1 MIGLDQFKVTRIDE
15 KSDYGVFEIGPL
27 PRGFGYTISNS
38 LRRMLSSSIKGAA
51 ITGVKIT
58 GVKHEYTT
66 LNGLQEDV
74 ISMILKLKDLAIK
87 LEGED
92 KAVIKLNVKGKK
104 SGVTIITAA
113 DFELPSSVEIIN
125 NDMEIATL
133 TSDVNLEIEA
143 YVESGMG
150 YAYPDE
156 TKREEVGVIPLDAI
170 FSPVRRVKVE
180 VGQSRVGQF
189 TDLDLVRLE
198 IYTNGAKTP
207 TEALLSAV
215 ETYDMIA
222 NRLVDLL
229 GGDSSKLDAQ
239 MNFEQE
245 ATQVEEVRVPIS
257 ELGLTTR
264 LNNALL
270 NTGITNLADISKY
283 SKDEVT
289 GFRGMGKKSL
299 TELIV
304 IMEKHNIKFE

>member
-1 MIGLDQFKVTRIDE
+1 MIGLDQFKVTRIEE

-27 PRGFGYTISNS
+27 PRGYGYTISNS

-51 ITGVKIT
+51 ITGIKIT

-74 ISMILKLKDLAIK
+74 ISLVLKLKDLAIK
-87 LEGED
+87 LDGED

-104 SGVTIITAA
+104 NGITTITAS

-125 NDMEIATL
+125 KDMEIATL

-156 TKREEVGVIPLDAI
+156 AKREEVGVIPLDAI

-189 TDLDLVRLE
+189 TDLDQVRLE

-215 ETYDMIA
+215 ETYDQIA

-239 MNFEQE
+239 MNVEQE
-245 ATQVEEVRVPIS
+245 AAQVEEVRVPIS

-283 SKDEVT
+283 SKDEVA